1 MIRNFQFLHTCH
13 ILLAINCTNFH
24 MFFFFF
30 SDAFGVILSRAELFL
45 LMKTLEWD
53 ETEGVRN
60 LLAHWDK
67 MPKAQ
72 RGFYVAQAMRIVGGC
87 CSVLVIFFLRVREAN
102 RPYIYPP
109 VN

>member
-1 MIRNFQFLHTCH
+1 
-13 ILLAINCTNFH
+13 
-24 MFFFFF
+24 MFFFFP
-30 SDAFGVILSRAELFL
+30 DAFGVILSRAELFL

-72 RGFYVAQAMRIVGGC
+72 RGFYVAQAMRIVGA
-87 CSVLVIFFLRVREAN
+87 VLFWWFFFLGVRESN
-102 RPYIYPP
+102 RPYIYTLR
-109 VN
+109 

>member
-1 MIRNFQFLHTCH
+1 MSSSDSEFSVSPHLSHFASNKLHKLPH
-13 ILLAINCTNFH
+13 V
-24 MFFFFF
+24 FFFP
-30 SDAFGVILSRAELFL
+30 DAFGVILSRAELFL

-72 RGFYVAQAMRIVGGC
+72 RGFYVAQAMRIVGA
-87 CSVLVIFFLRVREAN
+87 VLFW
-102 RPYIYPP
+102 
-109 VN
+109 